1 VGLSVHGCDH
11 VMLVQGENQ
20 VILPNQRRKMASK
33 IGGIFCVCGGTNLIP
48 IYFAIF
54 FQPNTRIRNHS
65 ITCHFVP
72 PTKHILTTSCR
83 TSYLTPY
90 NTCRIEFM
98 CNHCRY
104 DIYFGLFCI
113 KVANLSALNLTFIS
127 AGKWKTR
134 RVPNCDPTQQ

>member
-1 VGLSVHGCDH
+1 LLYFFGQTQESGT
-11 VMLVQGENQ
+11 
-20 VILPNQRRKMASK
+20 ILLHATL
-33 IGGIFCVCGGTNLIP
+33 FH
-48 IYFAIF
+48 
-54 FQPNTRIRNHS
+54 QPNTSER
-65 ITCHFVP
+65 CLV
-72 PTKHILTTSCR
+72 R
-83 TSYLTPY
+83 TSNLTPY
-90 NTCRIEFM
+90 NTCRIEFV